1 MPEIE
6 IDHTPIKRIKILDV
20 TQLSL
25 TELAK
30 RVQAM
35 TQLRRPTML
44 SWAEGVAFL
53 SIPLHYD
60 SDILVK
66 KHLEGEIVIQNH
78 EETVS
83 RLLSEGKFSMPV
95 MVATS
100 PFAVYLRRYMLDNP
114 AILAV
119 CAAEGLLGA
128 SVREYQ
134 EVVCCIAAGDNGA

>member
-1 MPEIE
+1 MSETDIE
-6 IDHTPIKRIKILDV
+6 IDYTPIKRLKIIDV

-66 KHLEGEIVIQNH
+66 KHLEGEIVLQNVTYALMPEYKPTIKIQTFDVYVLNQ
-78 EETVS
+78 TPSKVS
-83 RLLSEGKFSMPV
+83 RAIGKWLKEH
-95 MVATS
+95 AKND
-100 PFAVYLRRYMLDNP
+100 DN
-114 AILAV
+114 
-119 CAAEGLLGA
+119 
-128 SVREYQ
+128 
-134 EVVCCIAAGDNGA
+134 